1 MEFKI
6 LKSLFES
13 SYQAIL
19 QVAIIM
25 RSNKIGYDNF
35 GYFGLFF
42 IIVSL
47 TSVSLACSKHINI
60 EIHSMHKSHLES
72 NMPVTCMN
80 TLLYFIIIV
89 PRIWSWALLWS
100 YYGATITGGKTL
112 TKILIYMCIYRDA
125 IKGRP
130 KGCVKLGEKFALCS
144 TSKAGEHNFF
154 TSFSHNLGSTFY
166 SISVD

>member
-47 TSVSLACSKHINI
+47 TSVSLTCSKHINI
-60 EIHSMHKSHLES
+60 EIHSMHDAHLDS
-72 NMPVTCMN
+72 NIPVTCIN
-80 TLLYFIIIV
+80 TLLYFFIV
-89 PRIWSWALLWS
+89 MPRIWSWALIWS
-100 YYGATITGGKTL
+100 YYGALLTGGNTL
-112 TKILIYMCIYRDA
+112 
-125 IKGRP
+125 
-130 KGCVKLGEKFALCS
+130 VK
-144 TSKAGEHNFF
+144 
-154 TSFSHNLGSTFY
+154 
-166 SISVD
+166 

>member
-47 TSVSLACSKHINI
+47 TSASIACSKNINI
-60 EIHSMHKSHLES
+60 EIHFMNRAHLES
-72 NMPVTCMN
+72 NLPVTCMN
-80 TLLYFIIIV
+80 TLLYFFIITS
-89 PRIWSWALLWS
+89 RIWSWALIWS
-100 YYGATITGGKTL
+100 YYSALITGGKPL
-112 TKILIYMCIYRDA
+112 AKYNVPSEKQLDLQSSSLS
-125 IKGRP
+125 IK
-130 KGCVKLGEKFALCS
+130 
-144 TSKAGEHNFF
+144 
-154 TSFSHNLGSTFY
+154 
-166 SISVD
+166 